1 MRKLLSKIR
10 RACDEYHMIEADET
24 ICVAVSG
31 GKDSMA
37 MLAGMKGFSNF
48 SPIPF
53 KVHALCL
60 DTGFENMDFGKLEEF
75 CREIDVPLTIK
86 KTQIAQIVFD
96 TRKEKSPCALCAK
109 MRRGALAEAVKEL
122 GASTLALGHHADDLI
137 ETFLLSL
144 LYEGRISSFKPVTY
158 LDRTGVKTIRP
169 MINLREQEIIYIVNK
184 NNIPVIKSACP
195 VDGTTKR
202 EDVKNLVKQLSKQF
216 PESDE
221 RMIHAVKTFLRDMDK
236 NNL

>member
-10 RACDEYHMIEADET
+10 RACDEYNMIEPDET

-37 MLAGMKGFSNF
+37 MLAGMRSFANF

-60 DTGFENMDFGKLEEF
+60 DTGFENMDFGALEKF
-75 CREIDVPLTIK
+75 CEEIDVPLTIK
-86 KTQIAQIVFD
+86 KTQIAQIVFE
-96 TRKEKSPCALCAK
+96 TRKEKSPCSLCAK
-109 MRRGALAEAVKEL
+109 MRRGALTDAAKEL
-122 GASTLALGHHADDLI
+122 GSHTIALGHHADDLI

-144 LYEGRISSFKPVTY
+144 LYEGRIGTFKPVTY
-158 LDRTGVKTIRP
+158 MDRSGVKAIRP
-169 MINLREQEIIYIVNK
+169 LINLREQEIIYIVNK

-195 VDGTTKR
+195 VDGITKR
-202 EDVKNLVKQLSKQF
+202 EDVKELVKTLSKQF

-221 RMIHAVKTFLRDMDK
+221 RMIHAVKTYLKEMK
-236 NNL
+236 

>member
-10 RACDEYHMIEADET
+10 RACDEYNMIEPDET

-37 MLAGMKGFSNF
+37 MLAGMRSFANF

-60 DTGFENMDFGKLEEF
+60 DTGFENMDFGALEKF
-75 CREIDVPLTIK
+75 CEEIDVPLTIK
-86 KTQIAQIVFD
+86 KTQIAQIVFE
-96 TRKEKSPCALCAK
+96 TRKEKSPCSLCAK
-109 MRRGALAEAVKEL
+109 MRRGALTDAAKEL
-122 GASTLALGHHADDLI
+122 GSHTIALGHHADDLI

-144 LYEGRISSFKPVTY
+144 LYEGRIGTFKPVTY
-158 LDRTGVKTIRP
+158 MDRSGVKAIRP
-169 MINLREQEIIYIVNK
+169 LINLREQEIIYIVNK

-195 VDGTTKR
+195 VDGITKR
-202 EDVKNLVKQLSKQF
+202 EDVKELVKTLSKLF

-221 RMIHAVKTFLRDMDK
+221 RMIHAVKTYLKEMK
-236 NNL
+236 